1 MHLIL
6 KLFIGAV
13 IGILLLPYLVVSDL
27 PMPAGCDEESPYFS
41 YGSADLLVDRIY
53 WDDSLKEVIREQR
66 ILDALIEEIQA
77 AQTFLVVDFFLWND
91 WKGRLEKKHS
101 LEPLSLRLADAII
114 EKRKQNPKMPIIVN
128 TDPIN
133 RLYGSQSPEFFER
146 FISVGIPVVF
156 TDLNQLP
163 DPNYLYSKQVR
174 FWSNFFTFKPIK
186 NDFRIF
192 PNLVESKGQK
202 LSIAQFFTAFHL
214 KGNHRKVLVA
224 GYRNKPSRT
233 IVGSFNP
240 SDSSTL
246 NGNLAVVVDGPVAD
260 YIARSEMAIAEW
272 SAGNSKNLMGDRFSL
287 NDALRRMDF
296 ALMKAND
303 FDQFAVR
310 KTGVR
315 FVSEGSIGRT
325 VIELL
330 KDSKR
335 GTEIDIAQFY
345 LSDRAVIKSLK
356 EAAKRGVK
364 LRILL
369 DQNKYAFGY
378 KKLGVP
384 NRSVADEL
392 MALDEVD
399 SIQIHWASSESE
411 GQFHT
416 KAMRVFDRE
425 RDILLIGSA
434 NFTRRCLS
442 NYNLESNLLF
452 NQVNSVN
459 NAFDSYFDSLWN
471 NSMGYNESL
480 EYKGLKNPEWLQFFR
495 KCIYFFR
502 EWTQM
507 SSY

>member
-1 MHLIL
+1 
-6 KLFIGAV
+6 
-13 IGILLLPYLVVSDL
+13 
-27 PMPAGCDEESPYFS
+27 
-41 YGSADLLVDRIY
+41 
-53 WDDSLKEVIREQR
+53 
-66 ILDALIEEIQA
+66 
-77 AQTFLVVDFFLWND
+77 
-91 WKGRLEKKHS
+91 
-101 LEPLSLRLADAII
+101 
-114 EKRKQNPKMPIIVN
+114 
-128 TDPIN
+128 
-133 RLYGSQSPEFFER
+133 
-146 FISVGIPVVF
+146 
-156 TDLNQLP
+156 
-163 DPNYLYSKQVR
+163 
-174 FWSNFFTFKPIK
+174 
-186 NDFRIF
+186 
-192 PNLVESKGQK
+192 
-202 LSIAQFFTAFHL
+202 
-214 KGNHRKVLVA
+214 
-224 GYRNKPSRT
+224 
-233 IVGSFNP
+233 
-240 SDSSTL
+240 
-246 NGNLAVVVDGPVAD
+246 
-260 YIARSEMAIAEW
+260 MAIAEW

-315 FVSEGSIGRT
+315 FVSEGSIGRA

-434 NFTRRCLS
+434 NFTHRCLS